1 MLWQLE
7 LFESQQRTGLRQ
19 LKLGVARANTWESWI
34 KPKYRRW
41 NFRMASRQIRSISLL
56 LSEAVTYHQF
66 QGLSQLA
73 TRDSRR
79 QQDVLRATFMLPAC
93 WSSLGT
99 LHPKTHST
107 IPGEKE
113 EERYFLIGFGWF
125 ISISHPRPSVT
136 SLWVFT
142 GNMSWCPIWIWQ
154 REQLPPPAQ
163 GGREPDHY
171 NKKPRSYREGP
182 QIAYQPPLLNW
193 AAWLKWLRGGR
204 EK

>member
-7 LFESQQRTGLRQ
+7 LFESQQRTGPRQ
-19 LKLGVARANTWESWI
+19 LKLGVAGANTWESWI

-41 NFRMASRQIRSISLL
+41 NFRMASRQIRSVSLL

-142 GNMSWCPIWIWQ
+142 GNMSWCPS
-154 REQLPPPAQ
+154 
-163 GGREPDHY
+163 GSG
-171 NKKPRSYREGP
+171 KGSSSYRLHRVGESQITTTRNPGP
-182 QIAYQPPLLNW
+182 TG
-193 AAWLKWLRGGR
+193 KDLRLHTSPHY
-204 EK
+204 